1 MLILSRRATE
11 RIYLGDDIV
20 LTIVAVGTD
29 KVRIG
34 VKAPSGVRILRN
46 ELENESESTDVVAD
60 DSVIVDTLP
69 FPGIDQPQPTNSG
82 EGQRN
87 EEIDTLQDVSDLRSF
102 IRTRHAA

>member
-46 ELENESESTDVVAD
+46 ELENESQSTDVVAD
-60 DSVIVDTLP
+60 ASAIVDTLP
-69 FPGIDQPQPTNSG
+69 FPGIEQPQPTNSG
-82 EGQRN
+82 EGQRRSKS
-87 EEIDTLQDVSDLRSF
+87 DASHDVNDLRSF